1 MLRSLSVTGRQADP
15 RPRAQFVEMVESLR
29 GPGAPCNQ
37 NNPDY
42 WLPTDTSAMHPED
55 FFVVPKKGARPKKEA
70 DDDDDE

>member
-1 MLRSLSVTGRQADP
+1 
-15 RPRAQFVEMVESLR
+15 MVESLR